1 MQKKTWAPVVG
12 TLGAITL
19 CTAVLL
25 LLGQQAASGWQAVGS
40 APAVVESDTAV
51 QQVQKEYTAYPW
63 QQITVADYFKLT
75 GTPAPAP
82 EDPEASSLQKDGT
95 LAPAE
100 VAAKVGALAQQ
111 LYGAD
116 FSALTQQLVL
126 LNTGGYGPVWV
137 SCYVNDPALVAQP
150 LAGPRFLQY
159 EFQLDAT
166 TGAVLSVRRTDT
178 GETYNEAPARTE
190 MDAPLTPVE
199 EDSLQ
204 QRALAA
210 AQILG
215 LQSPQKYA
223 GEADFSM
230 RRGMIDQAVLQLK
243 DGSVYL
249 MKFDYQYENGG
260 LLCDCW
266 KISGLE
272 HGDVTELPALTDLP

>member
-1 MQKKTWAPVVG
+1 MQKKKWALVIG
-12 TLGAITL
+12 TLGAVVF
-19 CTAVLL
+19 CTAALL

-40 APAVVESDTAV
+40 APAVVKSDTAV

-63 QQITVADYFKLT
+63 KQITVADYFKLT
-75 GTPAPAP
+75 GTPAP
-82 EDPEASSLQKDGT
+82 EDPEASSLQNDGA

-100 VAAKVGALAQQ
+100 VAAKVGVLAQQ

-126 LNTGGYGPVWV
+126 LNTDGYGPVWV

-159 EFQLDAT
+159 EFQLDAA
-166 TGAVLSVRRTDT
+166 TGVVLSVRRTDT
-178 GETYNEAPARTE
+178 GETYNDSPARTE
-190 MDAPLTPVE
+190 IDASLTPAE
-199 EDSLQ
+199 ADGLQ
-204 QRALAA
+204 QRALAT
-210 AQILG
+210 AQVLG
-215 LQSPQKYA
+215 LQDPQKYA

-249 MKFDYQYENGG
+249 MKFDYQYENGS

-266 KISGLE
+266 KVSGLE
-272 HGDVTELPALTDLP
+272 QGDLTQLPVLADLP